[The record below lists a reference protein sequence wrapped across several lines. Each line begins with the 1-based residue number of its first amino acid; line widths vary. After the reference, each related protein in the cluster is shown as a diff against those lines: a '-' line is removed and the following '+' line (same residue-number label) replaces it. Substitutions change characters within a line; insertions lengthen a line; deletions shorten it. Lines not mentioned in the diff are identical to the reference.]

1 MAKFLFISDK
11 KIMVTLHAI
20 AWIIIIIIPLYLNS
34 AFGGGNNHRM
44 YEFYLHTLSAG
55 VIFYVGYLWLV
66 PRFFLQK
73 RQLTYLLIL
82 IGLIIATHLITNFIE
97 ERFLFDPIRDEQFRE
112 ALKNIRRKD
121 ENFRPP
127 MKAFGFFNHFLSS
140 VLLSG
145 FAIGLGVMEK
155 LKENE
160 KKQKELEKEKLNS
173 ELAFLKNQVSPHFF
187 FNTLNNI
194 YSLIELNTTDAQEA
208 VMKLSRLMRYLLYE
222 SEHGV
227 SVPNQFYC
235 MAEIAPRALHVSGL
249 EYPVVFPRGIYHS
262 AAFGNRKRH
271 RFLAVNIFS
280 GFGSINYH
288 LGMPVVG
295 RNHYYCINIFSFQHF
310 AVVMITVNFG
320 AAAFFGV
327 VFICSFCQGL
337 KFLFINIADGNG
349 NGFFTAAYS
358 AQQCIYL
365 FAPANVPD
373 VNAVAGCN
381 KAVSAQHVARNN
393 RNRRSSDSRF
403 TNKIS
408 PVHFIHFENGFN

>member
-222 SEHGV
+222 SEHGETQL
-227 SVPNQFYC
+227 SH
-235 MAEIAPRALHVSGL
+235 EINFMNHYIDLMRLRISPKVGLSIEMPEKDNNLKIPPLLFIPFIENAFKHGISYRERSFIKIKMDIQENKILFTCNNSLTQATINGL
-249 EYPVVFPRGIYHS
+249 EEKHSGIGLDNVKKRLELLFPEKH
-262 AAFGNRKRH
+262 N
-271 RFLAVNIFS
+271 L
-280 GFGSINYH
+280 
-288 LGMPVVG
+288 
-295 RNHYYCINIFSFQHF
+295 
-310 AVVMITVNFG
+310 
-320 AAAFFGV
+320 
-327 VFICSFCQGL
+327 
-337 KFLFINIADGNG
+337 
-349 NGFFTAAYS
+349 
-358 AQQCIYL
+358 
-365 FAPANVPD
+365 
-373 VNAVAGCN
+373 
-381 KAVSAQHVARNN
+381 
-393 RNRRSSDSRF
+393 
-403 TNKIS
+403 KIS
-408 PVHFIHFENGFN
+408 KTESEFSVILEIDLKRE